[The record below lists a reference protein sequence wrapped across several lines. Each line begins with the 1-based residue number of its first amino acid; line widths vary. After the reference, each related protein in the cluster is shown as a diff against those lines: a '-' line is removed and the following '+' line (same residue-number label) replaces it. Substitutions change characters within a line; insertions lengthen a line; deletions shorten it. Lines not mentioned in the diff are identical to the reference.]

1 LPSAQH
7 HAASEQKQ
15 TERKEQK
22 MNNRRNTNPVLRPSL
37 ALALALAIWIPAH
50 AQSPTPAAK
59 MTEATMMEHCQEMK
73 EQKQKLK
80 DDGDAQNAQI
90 TAQLSEMNSAPK
102 DKKMNLMA
110 AVVTHA
116 VEQRIA
122 MDARK
127 AKMEDEMMMHMME
140 HMQMGKDSM
149 AQCPM
154 MKDMKDMDENSAG
167 AHKEHQ
173 KEQK

>member
-1 LPSAQH
+1 
-7 HAASEQKQ
+7 
-15 TERKEQK
+15 
-22 MNNRRNTNPVLRPSL
+22 MNNRTSTNLVLRPSL
-37 ALALALAIWIPAH
+37 ALALALAIWSPAH
-50 AQSPTPAAK
+50 AQSPKPAEGKA
-59 MTEATMMEHCQEMK
+59 MTEATMMAHCQEMK

-127 AKMEDEMMMHMME
+127 AKMEEEMMMHMME

-173 KEQK
+173 MEQK

>member
-1 LPSAQH
+1 
-7 HAASEQKQ
+7 
-15 TERKEQK
+15 
-22 MNNRRNTNPVLRPSL
+22 MNNRTSTNPVLRPSL

-50 AQSPTPAAK
+50 AQSPKPAEGKA
-59 MTEATMMEHCQEMK
+59 MTEATMMAHCQEMK

-127 AKMEDEMMMHMME
+127 AKMEEEMMMHMME

-173 KEQK
+173 EKQK

>member
-1 LPSAQH
+1 
-7 HAASEQKQ
+7 
-15 TERKEQK
+15 
-22 MNNRRNTNPVLRPSL
+22 MNNRKNTNPVLRPGL
-37 ALALALAIWIPAH
+37 ALALALAIWIPAR
-50 AQSPTPAAK
+50 AQSPKPAAK
-59 MTEATMMEHCQEMK
+59 MTEATMMAHCQEMK

-127 AKMEDEMMMHMME
+127 AKMEEEMMMHMME

>member
-1 LPSAQH
+1 LPSAQP

-22 MNNRRNTNPVLRPSL
+22 MNNRKNTNPVLRPSL

-50 AQSPTPAAK
+50 AQSPKPAAK

-73 EQKQKLK
+73 EQKQRLK

-127 AKMEDEMMMHMME
+127 AKMEEEMMMHMME
-140 HMQMGKDSM
+140 HMQMGKESM
-149 AQCPM
+149 SQCPM
-154 MKDMKDMDENSAG
+154 MNGMKDMDEKSAA
-167 AHKEHQ
+167 AHK
-173 KEQK
+173 

>member
-1 LPSAQH
+1 
-7 HAASEQKQ
+7 
-15 TERKEQK
+15 
-22 MNNRRNTNPVLRPSL
+22 MNNRRNTNSVLHPSL
-37 ALALALAIWIPAH
+37 ALVLALAIWIPAH
-50 AQSPTPAAK
+50 AQSPKPAAK

-149 AQCPM
+149 SQCPM
-154 MKDMKDMDENSAG
+154 MKGMKVMDESSA
-167 AHKEHQ
+167 AAPKEHQ
-173 KEQK
+173 EDHK